1 MYFKNSPQLQNHNCT
16 DLRANM
22 TDTQNNPL
30 IGLEGLPPFSKI
42 KPEHVVPALK
52 AGISECRAK
61 IDEVLAKKSFTWPDL
76 VLPLEEADDKLSRMF
91 SPVSHMNSVV
101 NSDEL
106 REAYEQCLP
115 LISEYSTFVGQHQGL
130 YEAYN
135 ALHNSDEFK
144 TLNTAQQ
151 KTITNAL
158 RDFELSGIA
167 LAPEQQKRYGEISA
181 RLSELASKFGNNVM
195 DATLAWQK
203 HITDESELAGL
214 PESALALAADTAKS
228 KELDGWV
235 FTLDFPSYLPIMTY
249 ADNRELR
256 EETYTAFVTRA
267 SDQGPN
273 AGEFDN
279 SAIMSEELALR
290 HEIAQLLGFASYAEK
305 SLATKMAETPEQVF
319 SFLEDLAAK
328 SKPQA
333 EQELA
338 ELQAYAKEEHGIEQL
353 AAWDY
358 GYYGEKLKQEKYAI
372 SDEVLRPYFPAD
384 KVLSGLF
391 ETVNRLFGIS
401 VKELKDV
408 DTYHKDV
415 RFFEIYDSSN
425 TLRGR
430 FYLDLYARD
439 HKRGGAWMDDC
450 MGRKVRANGE
460 LQTPVAYL
468 VCNFN
473 KAVGDK
479 PALFTHNEVTTLFH
493 EFGHGIHH
501 MLTQVDAAPVAGIN
515 GVAWDA
521 VELPSQF
528 LENWCY
534 EEEALNF
541 ISGHYETGEPL
552 PKELLDKLLAAKNYN
567 SGMQMLRQIEFSL
580 FDFRIHNDYQAG
592 EECQIQARLDEV
604 RSHTSVVKPP
614 EFNRF
619 QHGFSHIF
627 AGGYSAG
634 YYSYKWAE
642 VLSADA
648 FSKFEEE
655 GIFNPQTGQAFM
667 QHILEK
673 GGSEEPMALF
683 KNFRGR
689 EPSVDALLR
698 HSGIAA

>member
-1 MYFKNSPQLQNHNCT
+1 
-16 DLRANM
+16 M
-22 TDTQNNPL
+22 TIAENNPL

-42 KPEHVVPALK
+42 EPAHVVPALK
-52 AGISECRAK
+52 AAIKECRLT
-61 IDEVLAKKSFTWPDL
+61 IDKVLAAKSYTWNDL
-76 VLPLEEADDKLSRMF
+76 VLPLEEADDKLSRLF

-115 LISEYSTFVGQHQGL
+115 LLSEYSTFVGQHQGL
-130 YEAYN
+130 YDAYN

-144 TLNTAQQ
+144 ALTTAQQ

-167 LAPEQQKRYGEISA
+167 LKPEQQKRYGEISA
-181 RLSELASKFGNNVM
+181 RLSELSSKFGNNVM

-214 PESALALAADTAKS
+214 PESALALGADTAKS
-228 KELDGWV
+228 KDLDGWV

-290 HEIAQLLGFASYAEK
+290 HELAQLLGFNSYADM
-305 SLATKMAETPEQVF
+305 SLATKMAESPAQVF

-338 ELQAYAKEEHGIEQL
+338 ELTAYAKDKHGVTEL

-358 GYYGEKLKQEKYAI
+358 AYYAEKLKQEKYAI
-372 SDEVLRPYFPAD
+372 SDEVLRPYFPAN
-384 KVLSGLF
+384 KVLNGLF
-391 ETVNRLFGIS
+391 TTVNRLFGIN
-401 VKELKDV
+401 VKEVSDF
-408 DTYHKDV
+408 DTYHPDV

-439 HKRGGAWMDDC
+439 RKRGGAWMDDC

-541 ISGHYETGEPL
+541 ISGHYETDEPL
-552 PKELLDKLLAAKNYN
+552 PKELLDKLLAAKNFQ
-567 SGMQMLRQIEFSL
+567 SGMHMLRQLEFSL
-580 FDFRIHNDYQAG
+580 FDFTIHHDYKAG
-592 EECQIQARLDEV
+592 EPCNIQATFDDV
-604 RSHTSVVKPP
+604 RSKTAVVKVP
-614 EFNRF
+614 EFYRF

-655 GIFNPQTGQAFM
+655 GIFNQETGQAFLNN
-667 QHILEK
+667 ILEK
-673 GGSEEPMALF
+673 GGSEEPMELF
-683 KNFRGR
+683 KKFRGR
-689 EPSVDALLR
+689 EPQVDALLR

>member
-1 MYFKNSPQLQNHNCT
+1 
-16 DLRANM
+16 M
-22 TDTQNNPL
+22 TIAENNPL

-42 KPEHVVPALK
+42 KPAHVVPALK
-52 AGISECRAK
+52 AAIAECRTK
-61 IDEVLAKKSFTWPDL
+61 IDEVLATKSYTWNDL
-76 VLPLEEADDKLSRMF
+76 VLPLEEADDKLSRLF

-101 NSDEL
+101 NNDEL

-115 LISEYSTFVGQHQGL
+115 LLSEYSTFVGQHQGL
-130 YEAYN
+130 YDAYN

-144 TLNTAQQ
+144 TLTTAQQ

-167 LAPEQQKRYGEISA
+167 LKPEQQKRYGEISA

-214 PESALALAADTAKS
+214 PESALALGADTAKS
-228 KELDGWV
+228 KELEGWV

-256 EETYTAFVTRA
+256 EEFYTAFVTRA

-290 HEIAQLLGFASYAEK
+290 HELAELLGFNSYADM

-338 ELQAYAKEEHGIEQL
+338 ELTAYAKDKHGVTEL

-358 GYYGEKLKQEKYAI
+358 AYYGEKLKQEKYAI
-372 SDEVLRPYFPAD
+372 SDEVLRPYFPAN

-391 ETVNRLFGIS
+391 TTVNRLFGIS
-401 VKELKDV
+401 VKEV
-408 DTYHKDV
+408 TEFDTYHPDV
-415 RFFEIYDSSN
+415 RFFEIYDNSN

-439 HKRGGAWMDDC
+439 RKRGGAWMDDC

-534 EEEALNF
+534 EEEALSF
-541 ISGHYETGEPL
+541 ISGHYETDEPL
-552 PKELLDKLLAAKNYN
+552 PKELLDKLLAAKNFQ
-567 SGMQMLRQIEFSL
+567 SGMQMLRQLEFSL
-580 FDFRIHNDYQAG
+580 FDFTIHHTYKAG
-592 EECQIQARLDEV
+592 EPCHIQATLDEV
-604 RSHTSVVKPP
+604 RSKTAVVKAPA
-614 EFNRF
+614 FNRF

-655 GIFNPQTGQAFM
+655 GIFNPATGEAFLKN
-667 QHILEK
+667 ILEK
-673 GGSEEPMALF
+673 GGSEEPMELF
-683 KNFRGR
+683 KKFRGR
-689 EPSVDALLR
+689 EPQVDALLR

>member
-1 MYFKNSPQLQNHNCT
+1 
-16 DLRANM
+16 M
-22 TDTQNNPL
+22 TIAENNPL

-42 KPEHVVPALK
+42 KPAHVVPALK
-52 AGISECRAK
+52 AAIAECRTK
-61 IDEVLAKKSFTWPDL
+61 IDEVLATKSYTWNDL
-76 VLPLEEADDKLSRMF
+76 VLPLEEADDKLSRLF

-115 LISEYSTFVGQHQGL
+115 LLSEYSTFVGQHQGL
-130 YEAYN
+130 YDAYN

-144 TLNTAQQ
+144 TLTTAQQ

-167 LAPEQQKRYGEISA
+167 LKPEQQKRYGEISA

-214 PESALALAADTAKS
+214 PESALALGADTAKS
-228 KELDGWV
+228 KELEGWV

-256 EETYTAFVTRA
+256 EEFYTAFVTRA

-290 HEIAQLLGFASYAEK
+290 HELAELLGFNSYADM

-338 ELQAYAKEEHGIEQL
+338 ELTAYAKDKHGVTEL

-358 GYYGEKLKQEKYAI
+358 AYYGEKLKQEKYAI
-372 SDEVLRPYFPAD
+372 SDEVLRPYFPAN

-391 ETVNRLFGIS
+391 TTVNRLFGIS
-401 VKELKDV
+401 VKEV
-408 DTYHKDV
+408 TEFDTYHPDV
-415 RFFEIYDSSN
+415 RFFEIYDNSN

-439 HKRGGAWMDDC
+439 RKRGGAWMDDC

-534 EEEALNF
+534 EEEALSF
-541 ISGHYETGEPL
+541 ISGHYETDEPL
-552 PKELLDKLLAAKNYN
+552 PKELLDKLLAAKNFQ
-567 SGMQMLRQIEFSL
+567 SGMQMLRQLEFSL
-580 FDFRIHNDYQAG
+580 FDFTIHHTYKAG
-592 EECQIQARLDEV
+592 EPCHIQATLDEV
-604 RSHTSVVKPP
+604 RSKTAVVKAPA
-614 EFNRF
+614 FNRF

-655 GIFNPQTGQAFM
+655 GIFNPATGEAFLKN
-667 QHILEK
+667 ILEK
-673 GGSEEPMALF
+673 GGSEEPMELF
-683 KNFRGR
+683 KKFRGR
-689 EPSVDALLR
+689 EPQVDALLR

>member
-1 MYFKNSPQLQNHNCT
+1 
-16 DLRANM
+16 M
-22 TDTQNNPL
+22 TIAENNPL

-42 KPEHVVPALK
+42 EPAHVVPALK
-52 AGISECRAK
+52 AAIKECRLT
-61 IDEVLAKKSFTWPDL
+61 IDKVLAAKSYTWNDL
-76 VLPLEEADDKLSRMF
+76 VLPLEEADDKLSRLF

-115 LISEYSTFVGQHQGL
+115 LLSEYSTFVGQHQGL
-130 YEAYN
+130 YDAYN

-144 TLNTAQQ
+144 ALTTAQQ

-167 LAPEQQKRYGEISA
+167 LKPEQQKRYGEISA

-214 PESALALAADTAKS
+214 PESALALGADTAKS
-228 KELDGWV
+228 KDLDGWV

-279 SAIMSEELALR
+279 SEIMSEELALR
-290 HEIAQLLGFASYAEK
+290 HELAQLLGFNSYADM
-305 SLATKMAETPEQVF
+305 SLATKMAESPAQVF

-338 ELQAYAKEEHGIEQL
+338 ELTAYAKDKHGVTEL

-358 GYYGEKLKQEKYAI
+358 AYYAEKLKQEKYAI
-372 SDEVLRPYFPAD
+372 SDEVLRPYFPAN
-384 KVLSGLF
+384 KVLNGLF
-391 ETVNRLFGIS
+391 TTVNRLFGIN
-401 VKELKDV
+401 VKEVSDF
-408 DTYHKDV
+408 DTYHPDV

-439 HKRGGAWMDDC
+439 RKRGGAWMDDC

-541 ISGHYETGEPL
+541 ISGHYETDEPL
-552 PKELLDKLLAAKNYN
+552 PKELLDKLLAAKNFQ
-567 SGMQMLRQIEFSL
+567 SGMQMLRQLEFSL
-580 FDFRIHNDYQAG
+580 FDFTIHHTYKAG
-592 EECQIQARLDEV
+592 EPCNIQATLDDV
-604 RSHTSVVKPP
+604 RSKTAVVKAPA
-614 EFNRF
+614 FNRF

-655 GIFNPQTGQAFM
+655 GIFNQETGQAFLNN
-667 QHILEK
+667 ILEK
-673 GGSEEPMALF
+673 GGSEEPMELF
-683 KNFRGR
+683 KKFRGR
-689 EPSVDALLR
+689 EPQVDALLR